1 MKNNY
6 LKYLL
11 FIIIIVLLLFF
22 YTINYIKTTNRIK
35 EDFNNIIEPIEL
47 SLFIESN
54 NENNNFNKNIIKL
67 SNEVDN
73 VLENKKLSYYRCKD
87 KILGKVL
94 KNIFDANN
102 IIYENETENWDIYIP
117 CGYNNV
123 EEELKKIVIGN
134 KNNIEENNIKKKYI
148 FGLNGCDS
156 IVSKNKIWES
166 LVKCF
171 GRKNASTLMPESYIL
186 DDLNEMQVFRSNFES
201 HKNEIYILKK
211 NVQRKEGLKLT
222 RDFFEILSG
231 SVDNYRVVQKYMTDL
246 YLVKNRKVNLR
257 IYLLI
262 IIKDFTVYFYLCKN
276 GKCIY
281 TNKDY
286 NDNDLDFE
294 SNITSYN
301 LDMNIYKKNPRN
313 FKELSYY
320 IDINTGNKNNSKIL
334 FDKTELLMKKIS
346 SCLSQNFYQ
355 SKNISGTTCFQLFGA
370 DVIFNKEFHPYLLE
384 LNKGPDMSA
393 RDNIDENMKKIVQND
408 MFKTVGILEND
419 DNNSFYLIYKNYISR
434 K

>member
-11 FIIIIVLLLFF
+11 LFIIIVLLLFF
-22 YTINYIKTTNRIK
+22 YSINYLKNTNKIK

-47 SLFIESN
+47 SLFIENN
-54 NENNNFNKNIIKL
+54 NENNISNKNIIKL

-87 KILGKVL
+87 KMIGTVL
-94 KNIFDANN
+94 KNIFDSNN
-102 IIYENETENWDIYIP
+102 IIYENENENWDIYIP

-166 LVKCF
+166 LVKCY
-171 GRKNASTLMPESYIL
+171 GRKDASTLMPESYIL
-186 DDLNEMQVFRSNFES
+186 DDLNEMQVFRANFKPN
-201 HKNEIYILKK
+201 KNEIYILKK

-257 IYLLI
+257 IYLLV
-262 IIKDFTVYFYLCKN
+262 IIKDFTIYFYLCKN

-294 SNITSYN
+294 SNITSYH

-334 FDKTELLMKKIS
+334 FDNIELLMRKIS
-346 SCLSQNFYQ
+346 SCLSKNFYQ

-393 RDNIDENMKKIVQND
+393 RDKIDENMKKKVQND
-408 MFKTVGILEND
+408 MFKTVGILSND

-434 K
+434 R